1 MQKFVCLK
9 ETNKCKQPKWKL
21 TEYLLVFF
29 SLPNG
34 LSGNL
39 NITQNSSVFVVVNI
53 FSLNLKSVPSSPSS
67 PYLADCLRLKLGNVA
82 KVSFPWFG
90 FRETV

>member
-21 TEYLLVFF
+21 TEYLLVFLY
-29 SLPNG
+29 LPNG

-39 NITQNSSVFVVVNI
+39 NITQNSSVFVVVDI
-53 FSLNLKSVPSSPSS
+53 LTKILKVALLHQVVPTSLIVF
-67 PYLADCLRLKLGNVA
+67 D
-82 KVSFPWFG
+82 
-90 FRETV
+90 